1 MGSSRCGRNRAAT
14 YIKHD
19 TISLALS
26 LALIAS
32 TSLALITSISLAPIA
47 SISFVLIT
55 SII

>member
-32 TSLALITSISLAPIA
+32 ISLALIE
-47 SISFVLIT
+47 SISFVLIA

>member
-1 MGSSRCGRNRAAT
+1 MGSNRCGRNRAAT

-19 TISLALS
+19 TISFALS

-32 TSLALITSISLAPIA
+32 ISLALIASISLAPIA
-47 SISFVLIT
+47 SISFVLMA